1 MHSAIFRSS
10 FQCSDYDEA
19 LHLKSV
25 MAPSCSATCTMA
37 VTSFTTPS
45 QSTATGW
52 PIREEY
58 CYCGPIRGQYSPAPG
73 PAAGPPPGPPP
84 GSPSPRGSGPRSPDT
99 GACKKVKQYSE
110 REQDSSNCRYHT
122 AYSVEVVMRNEDW
135 ACSHSIFY
143 RKYPCVLIL
152 IKIPYLTQRRLQ
164 NLVALGGLG
173 AELLVLGLE
182 LVCGHPRPP
191 AAVGQHGVAP
201 GRGQH
206 QPPQPRQV
214 RHGHHHCS

>member
-10 FQCSDYDEA
+10 FQCSDYDKA

-58 CYCGPIRGQYSPAPG
+58 CYRGPIRGQYSPAPG

-99 GACKKVKQYSE
+99 GVILSQAISRKRTRLQVQYSLQY
-110 REQDSSNCRYHT
+110 RT
-122 AYSVEVVMRNEDW
+122 AYSVEEVMRNEDW
-135 ACSHSIFY
+135 ACSHSILY
-143 RKYPCVLIL
+143 WKCPCVLIL
-152 IKIPYLTQRRLQ
+152 I
-164 NLVALGGLG
+164 
-173 AELLVLGLE
+173 
-182 LVCGHPRPP
+182 
-191 AAVGQHGVAP
+191 
-201 GRGQH
+201 
-206 QPPQPRQV
+206 
-214 RHGHHHCS
+214 